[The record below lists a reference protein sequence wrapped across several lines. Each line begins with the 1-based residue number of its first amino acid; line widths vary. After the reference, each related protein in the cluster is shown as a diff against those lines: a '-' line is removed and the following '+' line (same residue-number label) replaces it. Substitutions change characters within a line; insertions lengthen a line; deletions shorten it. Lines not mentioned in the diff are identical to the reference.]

1 MDVYAISVILAI
13 KRGFGIDK
21 SQAMNTLV
29 QRREVIRYQSCQIS
43 LLQSINQS
51 CISGLFHFILLPDHS
66 WQIIEINQGTNIG
79 KPVFMDDPRKSFA
92 S

>member
-1 MDVYAISVILAI
+1 MTLFVDVYAISVILAI

-43 LLQSINQS
+43 ILAQIHLLTKF
-51 CISGLFHFILLPDHS
+51 C
-66 WQIIEINQGTNIG
+66 
-79 KPVFMDDPRKSFA
+79 PR
-92 S
+92 